1 METIII
7 QLLSAFV
14 GSLGFALVFNNDKKT
29 MLPAT
34 FGGMFGWAVYL
45 VFEATDIGVFLATI
59 AAAAFCQL
67 YSEVFSRVLKTPKT
81 SIYITSIVPL
91 VPGGSLYRTMYSAAN
106 SDWAMFRSYGATTL
120 KVAFGIGIGASFV
133 AAILLLL
140 PKKKKSVK

>member
-14 GSLGFALVFNNDKKT
+14 GSLGFALLFNNDKKT

-91 VPGGSLYRTMYSAAN
+91 VPGGSLFRTMYSAAFPSAGRLLQKCCPTAMRRN
-106 SDWAMFRSYGATTL
+106 SMIMTT
-120 KVAFGIGIGASFV
+120 VS
-133 AAILLLL
+133 
-140 PKKKKSVK
+140 